1 MCPEKQVHGQI
12 ATEKGRDP
20 VQGDRTAQKVQHDL
34 SDAGGLPKDR
44 DLPRRGQNRAPVQG
58 HQEKSP
64 EGRRH
69 VERPRKSHA
78 APNGPKGK
86 HVVGEK
92 NTADHQPKHIDK
104 YQQVDRELEN
114 PRGRVFPPKQALVPS
129 SVRGSCAH
137 RVSAA
142 GLSLRAYTASSSPQ
156 ASQSLG

>member
-20 VQGDRTAQKVQHDL
+20 VQGDRAAQKVQHDL

-44 DLPRRGQNRAPVQG
+44 GRPRRGQNRAPVQAQMQG

-92 NTADHQPKHIDK
+92 NTADHQPEHIDK

-114 PRGRVFPPKQALVPS
+114 PRGRVFPPKQAFVPS
-129 SVRGSCAH
+129 GVERVVGDEQEEQDGARPFVGDVAPE
-137 RVSAA
+137 RVS
-142 GLSLRAYTASSSPQ
+142 
-156 ASQSLG
+156 